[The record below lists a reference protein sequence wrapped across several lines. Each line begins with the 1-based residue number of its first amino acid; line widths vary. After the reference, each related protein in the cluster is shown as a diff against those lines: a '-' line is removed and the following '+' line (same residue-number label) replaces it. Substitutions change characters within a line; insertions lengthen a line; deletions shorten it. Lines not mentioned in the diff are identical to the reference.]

1 MRNAVLAALVL
12 LPAVAH
18 AELKKTAIEARH
30 APVKAASQP
39 LTIDGMLD
47 KINNSYMQGLQRCY
61 VKGLA
66 RNPSI
71 GGKVT
76 VIYTVNQWGHV
87 SGTATGIAPTVDAC
101 LTSQIGGWRFPSPR
115 DAKGALTEASFKI
128 ALMLNRQ

>member
-1 MRNAVLAALVL
+1 MRNAVLAALL
-12 LPAVAH
+12 LVPALAH
-18 AELKKTAIEARH
+18 AEFKKPADTRP
-30 APVKAASQP
+30 APTKVASQP

-47 KINNSYMQGLQRCY
+47 KINTSYMQGLQRCY

-66 RNPSI
+66 KNPNI

-76 VIYTVNQWGHV
+76 VIYTVNHWGHV
-87 SGTATGIAPTVDAC
+87 SGTATGIAPAVDAC
-101 LTSQIGGWRFPSPR
+101 LTTQIGQWRFPSPR